1 MLIGVHYSY
10 CKVIG
15 LNVNTILLAN
25 CQYMDRNFV
34 QNVRFTTIQ
43 QKKKEPNN
51 TYTSKAM
58 VE

>member
-15 LNVNTILLAN
+15 SNVNTILLAN

-34 QNVRFTTIQ
+34 QNIRFTTIQ
-43 QKKKEPNN
+43 QKKRAK
-51 TYTSKAM
+51 
-58 VE
+58 